1 MIEVQNLTKYY
12 GHIKAVDHISF
23 AVAKGEIVG
32 LLGPNGSGKTT
43 TMRILTGFFPPTE
56 GRAIVAGLDVET
68 HSLEVRNRIGYLPE
82 NVALYPDMP
91 VRGFLDFCAQ
101 VKGVPALQR
110 RASLDKVIAECGLKE
125 MAKRLI
131 GKLSKGYRQRV
142 GLAQALLYDPE
153 VLILDEPTIGLD
165 PMQVVEIRELIKGLQ
180 GKTTVLLSTHILPE
194 VSLSCQ
200 RVVIIDRGRIIA
212 EDTTAGLNR
221 RVQDATRVLVRVEG
235 PTDEVPAVLRA
246 LPGVSEVAE
255 QNSNEE
261 RGQAFLLTSKNTDI
275 GQQAAAAIVSKGWAL
290 LEVRPAVMTLEELFV
305 QLTRSEEGSRS

>member
-12 GHIKAVDHISF
+12 GNFKAVDHISF
-23 AVAKGEIVG
+23 AVEKGEIVG

-43 TMRILTGFFPPTE
+43 IMRILTGFFPPTE

-91 VRGFLDFCAQ
+91 VRSFLDFCAQ

-110 RASLDKVIAECGLKE
+110 NAKRDKVIEECGLKE
-125 MAKRLI
+125 MSKRLI

-153 VLILDEPTIGLD
+153 VLVLDEPTIGLD

-180 GKTTVLLSTHILPE
+180 GRTTVLLSTHILPE
-194 VSLSCQ
+194 ASLSCQ
-200 RVVIIDRGRIIA
+200 RVIIIDRGRIIA

-235 PTDEVPAVLRA
+235 PRDEVLAVLRA
-246 LPGVSEVAE
+246 LPEVSEVAE

-261 RGQAFLLTSKNTDI
+261 RGQAFLLTSKNADI
-275 GQQAAAAIVSKGWAL
+275 GQQAASAIVGKGWAL

-305 QLTRSEEGSRS
+305 QLTRSE